1 MREVTLM
8 RDYDNTEVKN
18 PPELNAK
25 CCKVLEEQWH
35 MCRRLNQTA
44 EAEAQK

>member
-1 MREVTLM
+1 MRPRDA

-18 PPELNAK
+18 PRELNAK

-35 MCRRLNQTA
+35 HKLNQT
-44 EAEAQK
+44 EGAEAQK